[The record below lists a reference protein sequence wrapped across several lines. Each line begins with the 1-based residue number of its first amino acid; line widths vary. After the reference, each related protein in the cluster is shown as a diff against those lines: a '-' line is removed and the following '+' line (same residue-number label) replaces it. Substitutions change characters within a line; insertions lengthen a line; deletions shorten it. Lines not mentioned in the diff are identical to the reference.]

1 MALDGA
7 NLPPPPP
14 SQYSPQEQIPGSHDM
29 AQRPNWNTQPTPILR
44 LNETPTNNR
53 MNMSLHIPPNYVNQP
68 GLISSPYPISAE
80 NTLRRKT
87 PGGTLNGAFQ
97 SSLQPSTSTKQ
108 LVTPTGSVRSAFPV
122 SIHPS
127 SYDSVIYQ
135 NHGYAPQYVDPLV
148 QGGATVIHYAGQ
160 PYGPTAPGLD
170 GKGPFGPYWHDGTFV
185 PYRPNAIR
193 DPRYYPQT
201 SQQIY
206 GLGLRMNMQQP
217 YPQPS
222 LDASVMRTQYFS
234 RPPTNLMNPAS
245 YYGQSHNYGL
255 GSFPS
260 PGLLQSPSP
269 LPFAEPLLDFD
280 AASATAQDRERIFT
294 LALQTYR
301 ELLTFLEQV
310 RKTNSQIQHGH
321 MNTRP
326 GIYPKPPS
334 SSTGHSPVISPE
346 NARPLSS
353 PSDVSAGRYPSTDIL
368 RGNATSTNRSSMTN
382 QSQAVPEQP
391 QYNADPP
398 MVNRITPVRHH
409 SFPNQQSTHHYP
421 RDPQLERFKTVRRSS
436 ASLVATAAAQYAAQN
451 TVVPRA
457 TNALA
462 TLGQLCQ
469 YTGWQWIDG
478 LNLSGCMAYGLGD
491 HQKAL
496 EMYNR
501 VLSLDPKHIEA
512 TANLAATLLAL
523 GRKTEAE
530 QHWTKAVKQAPSY
543 FEAVEHLVGLLC
555 SSGRGRDAVKVIE
568 YVERSLKVASKELK
582 PMDQQSDASSM
593 ASRSP
598 CMSEPSDKMLFDYD
612 VDNDVTSQGQRKDSG
627 TTESGFGSSG
637 YSIPGSDNGRMLA
650 LVHAK
655 GNMMYSQGDNSGAAR
670 AFEDVVLIATGRR
683 YKSIK
688 AVVHHVLAVIS
699 AGKPAENIPAS
710 SAQSNDPILLHPEQA
725 VQIAKLCFPDQGD
738 LPGLIW
744 LSPDPSALARKSAML
759 TTSNSLLSLAKI
771 FQDGMSTSA
780 RGSQICQL
788 VSGVREILALYY
800 LSLSLQP
807 SPSTANNVGILLAG
821 VQQSAA
827 PARLPYKPSPI
838 ASKVPGV
845 TPGSGVA
852 LALAYYNYG
861 LVLDSRHAH
870 LYTNLGSLLK
880 DIGQL
885 DAAIEMY
892 KRAVQCD
899 GKFDIALANLANAVK
914 DKGKISEAIDFYT
927 RAVDVNPDFA
937 EAVCGLANALNSV
950 CRWKSR
956 GGIALG
962 NGSYDRW
969 HVDEQG
975 MLVDP
980 TQPGVESSGWIK
992 RVVDIVEKQLTD
1004 GEDWGFG
1011 TLTPSSIEDLV
1022 MQVLALE
1029 DDHKDDAEKSDNIR
1043 KTLVSWSGQ
1052 KYEGARLVRLVER
1065 LTRRVTWRWYQD
1077 KYIKKREHGNSF
1089 YRRPQ
1094 LPAALTVPAAPTVLP
1109 FHTFTS
1115 PLSAKQ
1121 VRLIS
1126 QRNGYRISAST
1137 LKTPWLGS
1145 NVFPPPPPPSPALKI
1160 GYVSSDFNNHPL
1172 AHLMQSVFGMH
1183 DPSRVEAFCYATTA
1197 SDNSVH
1203 RQQIE
1208 SEAPHFYDASTWST
1222 ERLVQQIVSDGIHI
1236 LVNLNG
1242 YTRGARNEVFA
1253 ARPAPIQMS
1262 FMGFAGTLGAEWC
1275 DYLFAD
1281 STSIPPSTLRP
1292 WRRNVDITDQ
1302 LIDDNSTPA
1311 PSTSSTWVYGEN
1323 IIFSRSTF
1331 FCCDHRQSAP
1341 DAQTAPLPW
1350 SSELTTRL
1358 SLRRALFPHLPPE
1371 TIILANFNQ
1380 LYKIDPSTF
1389 RSWLR
1394 ILSRCPTAI
1403 LWLLR
1408 FPDLGEANLLRT
1420 ATAWAGPSV
1429 ASRILFTDVAPKN
1442 QHIARAKVVDL
1453 FLDTPEC
1460 NAHTTAADVLWS
1472 GTPILTWPRYEYKMC
1487 SRMAASILKGAL
1499 PDEGRERAERE
1510 LIAGS
1515 EEEYETKACALVQGL
1530 RYPGKE
1536 EVERGEK
1543 REGDGEGR
1551 LMELRRVLTEH
1562 RWTSRLF
1569 DTRRW
1574 VGELE
1579 DACEEAWRRWVEGR
1593 GGDIEMAEVPR
1604 GRQGDL
1610 P

>member
-1 MALDGA
+1 MGPDEGS
-7 NLPPPPP
+7 PPPGAYP
-14 SQYSPQEQIPGSHDM
+14 SQDAIPEWAGTWRQDQSRTSQQMPIPHFDGR
-29 AQRPNWNTQPTPILR
+29 ARPSR
-44 LNETPTNNR
+44 TN
-53 MNMSLHIPPNYVNQP
+53 MCLSIPPGYAGHSMANP
-68 GLISSPYPISAE
+68 SAYPVSAE

-87 PGGTLNGAFQ
+87 PSGTFNAGFQ
-97 SSLQPSTSTKQ
+97 SSLHPSGSYKQ
-108 LVTPTGSVRSAFPV
+108 LITPTGSVPSPYPV
-122 SIHPS
+122 SLHQP
-127 SYDSVIYQ
+127 SYDSIMFQGQAY
-135 NHGYAPQYVDPLV
+135 PLQYVNPLI
-148 QGGATVIHYAGQ
+148 QGGATVIQAHGQ
-160 PYGPTAPGLD
+160 LYGPTASSLNGN
-170 GKGPFGPYWHDGTFV
+170 GPFGPYWHDGTFV
-185 PYRPNAIR
+185 PYRANAIR

-201 SQQIY
+201 TQQVH
-206 GLGLRMNMQQP
+206 GLGLRMPMP
-217 YPQPS
+217 MAYPQQSP
-222 LDASVMRTQYFS
+222 DAGIMRPQYFN
-234 RPPTNLMNPAS
+234 RQPNLISPDT
-245 YYGQSHNYGL
+245 
-255 GSFPS
+255 SFAYSQYSSNVAQLS
-260 PGLLQSPSP
+260 PVIPQSPP
-269 LPFAEPLLDFD
+269 AVPFAEPLADSE
-280 AASATAQDRERIFT
+280 AALASAQDRERIFN
-294 LALQTYR
+294 LALRTYR
-301 ELLTFLEQV
+301 ELLHFLEQV

-321 MNTRP
+321 TNTRP

-334 SSTGHSPVISPE
+334 SSTGHSPVVTPDGITT
-346 NARPLSS
+346 
-353 PSDVSAGRYPSTDIL
+353 PSTTAPRSPTAQRSQVQDYMSINPHAHGPRL
-368 RGNATSTNRSSMTN
+368 SPNGVQERFDNRQWSGDATN
-382 QSQAVPEQP
+382 QHVP
-391 QYNADPP
+391 
-398 MVNRITPVRHH
+398 MRHH
-409 SFPNQQSTHHYP
+409 SYPNQQSAWPYP
-421 RDPQLERFKTVRRSS
+421 QGPQLEP
-436 ASLVATAAAQYAAQN
+436 AQYAAQN

-457 TNALA
+457 TNALS
-462 TLGQLCQ
+462 TLTSLCQ

-478 LNLSGCMAYGLGD
+478 LNLSGCLAYGLGD
-491 HQKAL
+491 HHKAL
-496 EMYNR
+496 ELYNR
-501 VLSLDPKHIEA
+501 VLNLDPKHIEA

-523 GRKTEAE
+523 GRKVEAE
-530 QHWTKAVKQAPSY
+530 QLWTKTVKQAPSY

-568 YVERSLKVASKELK
+568 FVEQRLRVTSKELK
-582 PMDQQSDASSM
+582 PTDQQSDASSL

-598 CMSEPSDKMLFDYD
+598 CISELSDKITFDYD
-612 VDNDVTSQGQRKDSG
+612 IETEGQPHNLRKDSG
-627 TTESGFGSSG
+627 ASEPGFGSSG
-637 YSIPGSDNGRMLA
+637 YTIPGSDNGRMLS

-688 AVVHHVLAVIS
+688 NVVRHVLDVIS
-699 AGKPAENIPAS
+699 AGNAEHNIPAS
-710 SAQSNDPILLHPEQA
+710 PVTSTDPILLYPEQA

-738 LPGLIW
+738 LPGLSW
-744 LSPDPSALARKSAML
+744 LPTDASALARKSAIL

-771 FQDGMSTSA
+771 FQDGMSASA
-780 RGSQICQL
+780 KGNQVCQL
-788 VSGVREILALYY
+788 ISGVREILALYY
-800 LSLSLQP
+800 LSLALQP

-821 VQQSAA
+821 IQQSAA
-827 PARLPYKPSPI
+827 PPQKPR
-838 ASKVPGV
+838 KV
-845 TPGSGVA
+845 TPIEQAMPSVAEGSGIA
-852 LALAYYNYG
+852 LALAYYNHG
-861 LVLDSRHAH
+861 LALDSRHAH

-880 DIGQL
+880 DIGLL

-914 DKGKISEAIDFYT
+914 DKGRISEAIDYYN
-927 RAVDVNPDFA
+927 RAVEVNPDFA

-969 HVDEQG
+969 HVDDQG

-992 RVVDIVEKQLTD
+992 RVVDIVDRQLSE
-1004 GEDWGFG
+1004 GEDWGLG
-1011 TLTPSSIEDLV
+1011 TLNSSTIRDLV

-1029 DDHKDDAEKSDNIR
+1029 DDHTDDEEKGENIQ

-1065 LTRRVTWRWYQD
+1065 LSRRVTWRWYRD
-1077 KYIKKREHGNSF
+1077 KYVKKHERGVSH

-1094 LPAALTVPAAPTVLP
+1094 LPVSLTVPPAPTVLP

-1115 PLSAKQ
+1115 PLSARQ

-1137 LKTPWLGS
+1137 LKTPWLGRT
-1145 NVFPPPPPPSPALKI
+1145 VFPPPAPPSPALKI

-1172 AHLMQSVFGMH
+1172 AHLMQSVFGLH
-1183 DPSRVEAFCYATTA
+1183 DPARVEAYCYATTA
-1197 SDNSVH
+1197 TDNSVH

-1208 SEAPHFYDASTWST
+1208 SEAPHFHDASTWST
-1222 ERLVQQIVSDGIHI
+1222 EKLVHQIVSDGIHI

-1302 LIDDNSTPA
+1302 LLDNNSVPN
-1311 PSTSSTWVYGEN
+1311 PSKSDTWVYGEN

-1341 DAQTAPLPW
+1341 DSASPPMAWPQ
-1350 SSELTTRL
+1350 ELSTRL
-1358 SLRRALFPHLPPE
+1358 ALRKQLFPSLPPQ
-1371 TIILANFNQ
+1371 TVILANFNQ

-1394 ILSRCPTAI
+1394 ILSRVPNAV

-1420 ATAWAGPSV
+1420 ATNWAGAEV
-1429 ASRILFTDVAPKN
+1429 ASRVIFTDVAGKN

-1472 GTPILTWPRYEYKMC
+1472 GTPLLTWPRYEYKMC

-1499 PDEGRERAERE
+1499 PDEGRAEAERD
-1510 LIAGS
+1510 LIADS
-1515 EEEYETKACALVQGL
+1515 EGDYEAKAVRLAMGL
-1530 RYPGKE
+1530 RYPGAE
-1536 EVERGEK
+1536 EVQGGKVE
-1543 REGDGEGR
+1543 GEGKGR
-1551 LMELRRVLTEH
+1551 LLDLRRVLTEH
-1562 RWTSRLF
+1562 RWKSRLF

-1579 DACEEAWRRWVEGR
+1579 DACEEVWRRWVEGK
-1593 GGDIEMAEVPR
+1593 GGDVFMEEVLR
-1604 GRQGDL
+1604 GPGRG
-1610 P
+1610 